1 MAAKNKKWS
10 HHSQPPKLPI
20 HSTKQTIQFSAAVIV
35 TTPAKLSYVDV
46 AKGVRMFARVA
57 VPCVA
62 VAENM
67 ATFTG
72 DDGKVYRP
80 FGSGA
85 GDRIQAEFGVP
96 HVVRFPIEPALAA
109 AGDEGTP
116 LVVSDPAGATAGTF
130 MELGGIVVREVARLE
145 AAGRASVR

>member
-1 MAAKNKKWS
+1 
-10 HHSQPPKLPI
+10 
-20 HSTKQTIQFSAAVIV
+20 
-35 TTPAKLSYVDV
+35 
-46 AKGVRMFARVA
+46 MFGRIA

-80 FGSGA
+80 FGEGA
-85 GDRIQAEFGVP
+85 GDRIRAEFGVP
-96 HVVRFPIEPALAA
+96 HIVRFPIERALAA
-109 AGDEGTP
+109 AGDAGEP
-116 LVVSDPAGATAGTF
+116 LVVTDPTCATAASF
-130 MELGGIVVREVARLE
+130 MELGAAVVREVARLE